1 MTEAHDYDAVERS
14 CLEVAIKL
22 VKLYMFFYTTHT
34 LMS

>member
-1 MTEAHDYDAVERS
+1 MTDAHDYDAVERN

-22 VKLYMFFYTTHT
+22 VKLDMFLYTTHT